1 MTTAPAGHPD
11 DDPETVYRSFLAA
24 DLRPL
29 ISTATTTRMRAAAAA
44 AGEHLCGRL
53 HRDTAGFTGIPSL
66 GPDQRPPWAA
76 CQTGDALRAGLQL
89 FHAVTQAIA
98 GSYLTVM
105 GFSPARAIS
114 DPGYHPGVI
123 TPALHAAPAT
133 RLRAILH
140 ALTAH
145 TTSTTTDAD
154 TAAALAGSIDTHTPP
169 DLWDVTTG
177 TTTAIRL
184 YQHTA
189 LTEAVQV
196 RYTLWDNLAP
206 GPALRPFPATLTIP
220 AASPS

>member
-1 MTTAPAGHPD
+1 MTLPARHRD
-11 DDPETVYRSFLAA
+11 DDPEKVYRSFLAA
-24 DLRPL
+24 DLRPV
-29 ISTATTTRMRAAAAA
+29 INAATATRMRKAAGA

-66 GPDQRPPWAA
+66 GPDQRPPWAT

-105 GFSPARAIS
+105 GFSPASAIS
-114 DPGYHPGVI
+114 HPGYHTGII

-140 ALTAH
+140 ALAAH
-145 TTSTTTDAD
+145 TTHTTTDAD
-154 TAAALAGSIDTHTPP
+154 TAAALTGSTDTHTPP
-169 DLWDVTTG
+169 DLWDVTLG

-189 LTEAVQV
+189 LTEAAQV
-196 RYTLWDNLAP
+196 LYALWDNLAP
-206 GPALRPFPATLTIP
+206 GPAPHPIP
-220 AASPS
+220 AADPAISLN